1 MLDLA
6 PTTRTARLQALLAS
20 IDDHASPAKM
30 LLYSGARPAAGGTPV
45 GVLQATVTLQKPCGV
60 VVGQTLVFNVPAEGQ
75 RLDDLD
81 IAWVRITNGAN
92 AWRVDGN
99 AGLLSP
105 EGGDPDPEDDLLF
118 DDTGGNIGAFIRLTA
133 GGISE

>member
-1 MLDLA
+1 MTLALA
-6 PTTRTARLQALLAS
+6 PSTRTARLQALLAS

-30 LLYSGARPAAGGTPV
+30 LCYSSTRPAAGDTPV

-60 VVGQTLVFNVPAEGQ
+60 VTDQTLLFNVPAEGQ

-81 IAWVRITNGAN
+81 ISWVRIVNGAN
-92 AWRVDGN
+92 AWRVDGD
-99 AGLLSP
+99 AGLVGSGADF
-105 EGGDPDPEDDLLF
+105 EF